1 MPAIGPV
8 YQPTTYNVGY
18 EPQSEWPQQ
27 TRRSRVSKFL
37 DWVQSDECCGKIFL
51 GSVAVVAFVVTIILV
66 ESVTRLITGH
76 YIIFGSESAVIS
88 VLVYA
93 LFVTFIL
100 AGCILLFMMYL
111 RFLRNKRFYFWPFM
125 RKEGLSRQMSG
136 QGRNGQA
143 MILNPSTDLLVTPAQ
158 YGPVTEAPPTMHEE
172 DETKNLMSNDS
183 KEINEETEERPN
195 DLDPRIVLR
204 PPGHRDDA

>member
-18 EPQSEWPQQ
+18 EPQTEWAQQ
-27 TRRSRVSKFL
+27 SRRSRLSKFL
-37 DWVQSDECCGKIFL
+37 DWIQSDECCGKIFL
-51 GSVAVVAFVVTIILV
+51 VSVVIVALVVTIIIV
-66 ESVTRLITGH
+66 EGFAVMISGGYL
-76 YIIFGSESAVIS
+76 FLGSDSAAIS
-88 VLVYA
+88 VLMYA
-93 LFVTFIL
+93 LFVTFIV
-100 AGCILLFMMYL
+100 AGCILLFMVYL
-111 RFLRNKRFYFWPFM
+111 RFVRNKRFYFWPFI

-143 MILNPSTDLLVTPAQ
+143 MVLNPSTDLLVTAAQ
-158 YGPVTEAPPTMHEE
+158 YGPVIEAPPTMHEE
-172 DETKNLMSNDS
+172 DETKNLMSNEN